1 MAFFHVSIIIW
12 MVVCIITTSQFV
24 LKKECRHQNKQL
36 YGQITFIQIA
46 TQRIEQHFKK
56 VMIMML
62 RPLFQ
67 TCQKSLLIEAL
78 LLMSGN
84 GEMGDIVNFF
94 QMRYVLIPQS
104 FTRIQKIVNNGY
116 HFVNKYFSAPIAF
129 AKKVN
134 YS

>member
-67 TCQKSLLIEAL
+67 TRQKSLLIEAL

-94 QMRYVLIPQS
+94 QMSYVFLNYLLE
-104 FTRIQKIVNNGY
+104 F
-116 HFVNKYFSAPIAF
+116 
-129 AKKVN
+129 KKSSIMVTIL
-134 YS
+134 